1 MEERDSEPQS
11 FFMDSF
17 YHPRWPVLHLD
28 NHLLALYKPAGL
40 LSQGDGGGETSLL
53 DLAKGWV
60 RERFGKPGRA
70 FLGLVHRLDRPVAG
84 VMIFARTSKAA
95 ARVSEQIRNRSLKK
109 AYLAVVEGRP
119 PRDGGR
125 LVDALPRGGRAVEA
139 ARGPS
144 REARLS
150 YRLISSRG
158 GRSLVAVALETGRK
172 HQIRMQLSRLGCP
185 VVGDVRYG
193 ARPSPPPGAIALFA
207 QELEL
212 LHPTRGEPLRF
223 RLPPPV
229 GWPWPG
235 LVTPQSPPWT
245 LGEIASAMP
254 WGLGLPT
261 G

>member
-1 MEERDSEPQS
+1 
-11 FFMDSF
+11 MDSF

-60 RERFGKPGRA
+60 RERYGKPGRA

-109 AYLAVVEGRP
+109 SYLAVVEGRP
-119 PRDGGR
+119 QRTSGR
-125 LVDALPRGGRAVEA
+125 LVDALPSTAGRRAAGGGE
-139 ARGPS
+139 GQPS
-144 REARLS
+144 REARLA
-150 YRLISSRG
+150 YRVLASRG
-158 GRSLVAVALETGRK
+158 GRSLIVVALETGRK
-172 HQIRMQLSRLGCP
+172 HQIRMQLARLGCP

-212 LHPTRGEPLRF
+212 LHPTRGESLRF

-254 WGLGLPT
+254 YGLGLPT

>member
-1 MEERDSEPQS
+1 ME
-11 FFMDSF
+11 SF

-60 RERFGKPGRA
+60 RERYGKPGRA

-84 VMIFARTSKAA
+84 VMVFARTSKAA
-95 ARVSEQIRNRSLKK
+95 ARVSEQMRNRSLKK
-109 AYLAVVEGRP
+109 NYLAVVEGRP
-119 PRDGGR
+119 QRASGR
-125 LVDALPRGGRAVEA
+125 LLDALPAAAGRRTHAGGEGR
-139 ARGPS
+139 PP

-150 YRLISSRG
+150 YRVLASRG
-158 GRSLVAVALETGRK
+158 GRSLVAVTLETGRK
-172 HQIRMQLSRLGCP
+172 HQIRMQLARLGCP
-185 VVGDVRYG
+185 VVGDVRYE

-223 RLPPPV
+223 RLPPPI

-245 LGEIASAMP
+245 VGEIASAMP
-254 WGLGLPT
+254 YGLGLPT
-261 G
+261 A